1 MSIPFNRRLLLGL
14 GAAALASGVF
24 AQGASNTPVKL
35 LVGFPPGGSIDLTA
49 RLVSEKLAAALGTTV
64 IVENRAGAGGRLA
77 AAVLKSAP
85 PDGRTI
91 MLAPSAPI
99 VIAPYTF
106 RKLNYDPKTDFAPV
120 AKLVNL
126 PLAIAVG
133 GDSPI
138 KTLADLTAWYKAHP
152 RQAAFGTSAA
162 GSQLHFL
169 GLMYGQAIHME
180 LTHVAYQ
187 GGAPLV
193 TDLIGGQIPAGVDQF
208 PLEFYKSG
216 KIRLLATSSPERS
229 PLLPDVPTFKEQG
242 VNVEGQ
248 AWSAPSCQPGRPR
261 RWCKDRRRP
270 DRCRQSG
277 RHQSPAGGRRHGVGG
292 PARLRVRGRTG
303 QGQHALA
310 EGGRGV
316 GFSRRLKA

>member
-1 MSIPFNRRLLLGL
+1 MSTPFNRRLLLGL
-14 GAAALASGVF
+14 GAAALASGAF

-49 RLVSEKLAAALGTTV
+49 RLVSEKLATALGTTV

-138 KTLADLTAWYKAHP
+138 KTLADLKAWYKAHP
-152 RQAAFGTSAA
+152 KQAAFGTSAA

-169 GLMYGQAIHME
+169 GLMYGQAIHMD

-193 TDLIGGQIPAGVDQF
+193 TDLIGGQIAAGVDQF

-248 AWSAPSCQPGRPR
+248 AW
-261 RWCKDRRRP
+261 
-270 DRCRQSG
+270 
-277 RHQSPAGGRRHGVGG
+277 VGAFV
-292 PARLRVRGRTG
+292 PARTPEALVQKIGAALIDAVN
-303 QGQHALA
+303 QGDIKARLA
-310 EGGRGV
+310 AAGMESAGLPAPEFAAELARDNARWQKV
-316 GFSRRLKA
+316 VEVSGFRAD